1 MDQWLQ
7 TERAAKG
14 ESFRFRLVNSP
25 QQATP
30 MTQNNAR
37 ETMHGAK
44 RDYPEYTWEWN
55 LGLKS
60 ANLYCMDTQNRKAP

>member
-7 TERAAKG
+7 TEKAAKG
-14 ESFRFRLVNSP
+14 ESFRFRLVSSP

-37 ETMHGAK
+37 EAMHGAK
-44 RDYPEYTWEWN
+44 RDYPEYTWEMES
-55 LGLKS
+55 GFKIGEFVVHGHP
-60 ANLYCMDTQNRKAP
+60 K

>member
-7 TERAAKG
+7 TERATKG

-30 MTQNNAR
+30 MTQNSAR
-37 ETMHGAK
+37 EAMHGAK
-44 RDYPEYTWEWN
+44 RDYPEYTWEMESGFKIGEFV
-55 LGLKS
+55 LHGHTK
-60 ANLYCMDTQNRKAP
+60 

>member
-7 TERAAKG
+7 AEPSAKD
-14 ESFRFRLVNSP
+14 ESFRLVNSP

-37 ETMHGAK
+37 EAMHGAK
-44 RDYPEYTWEWN
+44 RDYPEYTWEMES
-55 LGLKS
+55 GFKIGEFVVHGH
-60 ANLYCMDTQNRKAP
+60 TK

>member
-7 TERAAKG
+7 TERATKG

-37 ETMHGAK
+37 EAMHGAK
-44 RDYPEYTWEWN
+44 RDYPEYTWEMESGFKIGEFV
-55 LGLKS
+55 LHGHTK
-60 ANLYCMDTQNRKAP
+60 